1 MELKEAGG
9 RRRPICSQC
18 RFAHFG
24 TFFVAAGGAVINDGR
39 VLLARKAQEP
49 ALGKWTLPGGFV
61 EEDELLEDAVVREVR
76 EETGVAAAVERLV
89 AVRSTVAARGHDTYI
104 VFALAYLGGEPR
116 ADGVEIAEV
125 AWFDLDR
132 LTADA
137 DVAAYT
143 VTVATA
149 ALGSKDAGLVRRP
162 YVRATGEPADFFV
175 VPEAP

>member
-76 EETGVAAAVERLV
+76 EETGVAAAVSQV
-89 AVRSTVAARGHDTYI
+89 TRSPSARPTSTAAARIDRRS
-104 VFALAYLGGEPR
+104 AR
-116 ADGVEIAEV
+116 A
-125 AWFDLDR
+125 
-132 LTADA
+132 
-137 DVAAYT
+137 
-143 VTVATA
+143 
-149 ALGSKDAGLVRRP
+149 
-162 YVRATGEPADFFV
+162 
-175 VPEAP
+175 